1 MRLQSLGERP
11 PFGGRQ
17 HHPEMRHG
25 DVMPVDRIMRGP
37 ATWRIDAVRDDLMPV
52 KVEVDPVGGAAS
64 FRSDE
69 HTSKLQSLMRTSYA
83 AFCLHQTT
91 KPYSPQIIEK
101 IH

>member
-52 KVEVDPVGGAAS
+52 KVDVDPVGGAAS
-64 FRSDE
+64 FRAAADRAVKMARRSE
-69 HTSKLQSLMRTSYA
+69 VLNRRGGGEKSAAGPFPSLA
-83 AFCLHQTT
+83 
-91 KPYSPQIIEK
+91 
-101 IH
+101 